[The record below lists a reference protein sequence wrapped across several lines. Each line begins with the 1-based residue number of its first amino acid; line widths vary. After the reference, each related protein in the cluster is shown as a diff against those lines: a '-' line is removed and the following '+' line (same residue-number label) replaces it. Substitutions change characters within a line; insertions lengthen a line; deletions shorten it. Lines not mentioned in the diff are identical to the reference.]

1 MRTMIRTGTAVA
13 ACTALLGAAASA
25 GAAEY
30 ATVVSAT
37 PVSGSVAAPRRDC
50 VQGEQIVQQPP
61 SGAGALVGAIA
72 GGVIGNQF
80 GHGFGKAAATGVG
93 AVAGSAIGN
102 NVEAS
107 ANPPTAVPVQRC
119 RTVNGYESR
128 IVGYDV
134 VYEYHGQ
141 RYTTRLP
148 RDPGPRLAIDIRPA
162 AGAPL
167 DRVAPARRAT
177 APRRRLMPLR
187 RRTPSRRRAT
197 AATRRC
203 TTTSRRRSIRRATTR
218 RRRPITARPTT
229 RRLVGPAIGLGIGYW
244 IGSTWHRGYATA
256 TAATTAAGAGTDRRR
271 MRQRKG
277 PSRALCF
284 WHDAGSGATSRS
296 PAPSRAPCSS
306 SPIRCRTRRRP

>member
-1 MRTMIRTGTAVA
+1 MKTMIRTGAAAA

-50 VQGEQIVQQPP
+50 VQADQIVQQPP

-107 ANPPTAVPVQRC
+107 ANPPTVVPVQRC
-119 RTVNGYESR
+119 RTVNAYESR

-167 DRVAPARRAT
+167 DRVGPPATYGAVPQAYAAAPAYSEP
-177 APRRRLMPLR
+177 APSYGGDAPLYYDEPAPVYPAR
-187 RRTPSRRRAT
+187 YAPAPAYYGTPYYAP
-197 AATRRC
+197 A
-203 TTTSRRRSIRRATTR
+203 I
-218 RRRPITARPTT
+218 
-229 RRLVGPAIGLGIGYW
+229 VGPAIGIGIGYW
-244 IGSTWHRGYATA
+244 IGSSWHRGYRY
-256 TAATTAAGAGTDRRR
+256 GGYHGGRR
-271 MRQRKG
+271 
-277 PSRALCF
+277 
-284 WHDAGSGATSRS
+284 WH
-296 PAPSRAPCSS
+296 
-306 SPIRCRTRRRP
+306 